1 MDVVVLADEPLPLLD
16 LEEMPERTYAVRLE
30 FAHGWELLNAVMER
44 RPRLMEVAHRLVR
57 RELDPS
63 DLYRSIAA
71 LDEAEGLLRDAL
83 DIPMETIPE
92 NELRMLYGDR

>member
-1 MDVVVLADEPLPLLD
+1 MDVVVFADAVPEPEPKY
-16 LEEMPERTYAVRLE
+16 TVRLE
-30 FAHGWELLNAVMER
+30 FAHGWELLNAVMGR
-44 RPRLMEVAHRLVR
+44 RPLLMETAHRLVR

-83 DIPMETIPE
+83 NIPMETISE
-92 NELRMLYGDR
+92 SELRLLYGDR